1 MKHEF
6 TDIMT
11 VGEAAEKWG
20 EIPDF
25 CKAPLHRNSR
35 APSAP
40 YHRRMPEIREC
51 MADNEGRHGAP
62 VWAGKRRQGVRAV
75 TGWQWVAIG

>member
-6 TDIMT
+6 TAIMT
-11 VGEAAEKWG
+11 VGEAAEKWGG

-35 APSAP
+35 APPRLTTEECRKSGNAWLVTKAGMERL
-40 YHRRMPEIREC
+40 YGPEK
-51 MADNEGRHGAP
+51 EG
-62 VWAGKRRQGVRAV
+62 KE
-75 TGWQWVAIG
+75 

>member
-20 EIPDF
+20 KSPISVKHLCTGIQGRP
-25 CKAPLHRNSR
+25 P
-35 APSAP
+35 AP

-51 MADNEGRHGAP
+51 MAGNEGGHGAP
-62 VWAGKRRQGVRAV
+62 VWERKRRQGVRVV
-75 TGWQWVAIG
+75 TVWQWVAIG

>member
-20 EIPDF
+20 KSPISVKHLCTGMQGRPARLTTE
-25 CKAPLHRNSR
+25 
-35 APSAP
+35 
-40 YHRRMPEIREC
+40 EC
-51 MADNEGRHGAP
+51 RK
-62 VWAGKRRQGVRAV
+62 AGKPWMV
-75 TGWQWVAIG
+75 TKAGRERFYGPEKEGKE